1 MATEVHRIT
10 EVHEVHRIFLLPRAS
25 PYHSVSAHL
34 TLLFAHTELYSRQAI
49 RDARLI
55 SNPGCYATS
64 IQALI
69 APLLPFLDGA
79 RPPTVFGV
87 SGYSGA
93 GTKAG
98 QSGST
103 PGSQPVTVPKISA
116 EDLAGGV
123 RPYALTD
130 HIHEREAA
138 RHLSRLAG
146 SDVGVAFV
154 PAVAP
159 WFQGIISTLSAPL
172 KQKMTAKQVR
182 EAYEAFY
189 EGQQLVELGP
199 NVPEVKVRALL
210 PPSLLLYDP
219 THTHDPSLARS
230 QDIALQH
237 GIKIGGIQV
246 HSGGERVVVVG
257 GLDNLLKGAATQC
270 IQVSLCLQ

>member
-199 NVPEVKVRALL
+199 NVPEVKVRA
-210 PPSLLLYDP
+210 PPPPLSPPQRSPLTRMIPRSRALRTSP
-219 THTHDPSLARS
+219 CSTASRLAVSRCTRAASASSWWAAWTTCSRELRRS
-230 QDIALQH
+230 A
-237 GIKIGGIQV
+237 
-246 HSGGERVVVVG
+246 SR
-257 GLDNLLKGAATQC
+257 
-270 IQVSLCLQ
+270 